1 VRVSIAGSQDPGY
14 QAPWPAVAAVVTGIA
29 GLGILALVVLPR
41 LGTARPAPFA
51 RLPHPVVMAAVAGI
65 ATIVFLGLLFPL
77 QSNAG
82 RPAIG
87 HGFWVLTPMLIALL
101 VAITA
106 GWLVARWS
114 VTGTFTGHHQI
125 WLVGGALVG
134 HSLAAVAS
142 GTADGHVIRSAVL
155 GIVVIGLTVLLLIR
169 LDRRAV

>member
-1 VRVSIAGSQDPGY
+1 
-14 QAPWPAVAAVVTGIA
+14 
-29 GLGILALVVLPR
+29 
-41 LGTARPAPFA
+41 
-51 RLPHPVVMAAVAGI
+51 
-65 ATIVFLGLLFPL
+65 
-77 QSNAG
+77 
-82 RPAIG
+82 
-87 HGFWVLTPMLIALL
+87 
-101 VAITA
+101 
-106 GWLVARWS
+106 